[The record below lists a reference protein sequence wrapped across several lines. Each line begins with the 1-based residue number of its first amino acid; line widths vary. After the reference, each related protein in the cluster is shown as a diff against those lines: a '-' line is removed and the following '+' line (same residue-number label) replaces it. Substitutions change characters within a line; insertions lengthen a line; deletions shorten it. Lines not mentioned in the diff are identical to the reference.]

1 MHAILSVD
9 EPARPAPAG
18 EKPME
23 LVNGYQC
30 RNCTDIDY
38 AKRNID
44 PQHPKDGPFGINKTN
59 GVERGPA
66 RLPASWPNFVTPYG
80 AVNGI
85 AIFPPT
91 EPMTMIRPPALRISG
106 RKAWVMKMVPRRLTS
121 MCSRQTRRRP

>member
-1 MHAILSVD
+1 M
-9 EPARPAPAG
+9 ARPAPAG

-66 RLPASWPNFVTPYG
+66 VVLDGRLAPTAPASS
-80 AVNGI
+80 VNGV
-85 AIFPPT
+85 AAVDPAPPSG
-91 EPMTMIRPPALRISG
+91 PAAATR
-106 RKAWVMKMVPRRLTS
+106 VPRLDLR
-121 MCSRQTRRRP
+121 